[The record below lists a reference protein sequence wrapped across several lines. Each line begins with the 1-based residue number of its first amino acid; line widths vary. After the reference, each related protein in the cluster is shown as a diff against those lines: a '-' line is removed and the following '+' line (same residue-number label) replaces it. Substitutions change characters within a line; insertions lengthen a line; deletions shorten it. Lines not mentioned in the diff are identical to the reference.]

1 MHPVTAWYLAEAK
14 HDDMLRALS
23 RPRLPRTERAE
34 RHGRPG
40 PRGLL
45 ARLAAGLHRSKP
57 TPKAQASVPAGCG
70 LPMGCA
76 A

>member
-14 HDDMLRALS
+14 HDDMMRALA
-23 RPRLPRTERAE
+23 RPRLPRPERPQRPE
-34 RHGRPG
+34 RH
-40 PRGLL
+40 GLL
-45 ARLAAGLHRSKP
+45 ARVTARLHPSSA
-57 TPKAQASVPAGCG
+57 TPSAQATPRQVAGCA

>member
-14 HDDMLRALS
+14 HDDMMRALA
-23 RPRLPRTERAE
+23 RPRLPRPERRE
-34 RHGRPG
+34 RHG
-40 PRGLL
+40 LSAWVD
-45 ARLAAGLHRSKP
+45 ARLHRR
-57 TPKAQASVPAGCG
+57 TASRALPATPAGCG

>member
-14 HDDMLRALS
+14 HDDMLRELA
-23 RPRLPRTERAE
+23 RPRLPRSERPERPE
-34 RHGRPG
+34 RH
-40 PRGLL
+40 GLL
-45 ARLAAGLHRSKP
+45 ARVAAALHRSKP
-57 TPKAQASVPAGCG
+57 TPTTQAGVPAGCG

>member
-14 HDDMLRALS
+14 HDDMMRALA
-23 RPRLPRTERAE
+23 RPRLPRPE
-34 RHGRPG
+34 RHG
-40 PRGLL
+40 LL
-45 ARLAAGLHRSKP
+45 ERVTARLHRNNP
-57 TPKAQASVPAGCG
+57 ALRAQAAPRQVPAGCG

>member
-23 RPRLPRTERAE
+23 RPRLPRAE
-34 RHGRPG
+34 RPEHH
-40 PRGLL
+40 GLL
-45 ARLAAGLHRSKP
+45 ARVVAGLHRSKP
-57 TPKAQASVPAGCG
+57 ASTPQASVPAGCG